1 MGGYIQKR
9 NVQNKMK
16 WVLVFSI
23 AISLMLAAC
32 QPAGLGNTKES
43 PTTPATTVPAG
54 GSQSQANNQIV
65 NLINTAFDP
74 KQISVP
80 VGTTVSWVNK
90 DSMAHTVTAD
100 DKSFDSGN
108 LNPGDTFKFTL
119 TKAGTFPYHCQYH
132 GGPNGVGMSG
142 VITVTTQ

>member
-1 MGGYIQKR
+1 MNWSKVMKNSRNKIQL
-9 NVQNKMK
+9 
-16 WVLVFSI
+16 VLI
-23 AISLMLAAC
+23 ISVITMLLLAAC
-32 QPAGLGNTKES
+32 QPAGLGSTKES
-43 PTTPATTVPAG
+43 PTTPATNVPAG
-54 GSQSQANNQIV
+54 SSPTQVNSQIV
-65 NLINTAFDP
+65 NLANTAFDP

-108 LNPGDTFKFTL
+108 LNPGDTFKFTF